1 MYCCTCK
8 ARAVSGHSEAGAR
21 NAEKDG
27 GFTYAHAANR
37 NPVPGKRGGAENERK
52 MWVSGVIVTLF
63 LPNNYP
69 GNTSGEKVL

>member
-27 GFTYAHAANR
+27 GFTYARAAK
-37 NPVPGKRGGAENERK
+37 PEPGTGKVKGAESERRV
-52 MWVSGVIVTLF
+52 WVSGGI
-63 LPNNYP
+63 
-69 GNTSGEKVL
+69 